1 MGRRYLL
8 LACVLAS
15 LSIAGAQLGDT
26 EGLDDGDGADAGGAK
41 QVEVASYFTEF
52 TRVGPYPY
60 QVCADLPGEIGE
72 TDATKS
78 ARCIP
83 VESGELE
90 FCGEVAYDTCSRVI
104 SPILY
109 DEQIAASH
117 DERLARWELE
127 FPALVTTECTEAFKL
142 YFCLLAF
149 PRCEED
155 TDDLG
160 SFLELPLCFDY
171 CVNAHMA
178 CIGDQ
183 LLSQAACDKA
193 VVQGRVAPPR
203 ADVTC
208 VSCGVRMLGVSLV
221 YALAVAL
228 LSWSFVSRLEES

>member
-1 MGRRYLL
+1 M
-8 LACVLAS
+8 LACILAS

-104 SPILY
+104 SPI
-109 DEQIAASH
+109 
-117 DERLARWELE
+117 
-127 FPALVTTECTEAFKL
+127 TT
-142 YFCLLAF
+142 
-149 PRCEED
+149 P
-155 TDDLG
+155 
-160 SFLELPLCFDY
+160 
-171 CVNAHMA
+171 
-178 CIGDQ
+178 
-183 LLSQAACDKA
+183 
-193 VVQGRVAPPR
+193 
-203 ADVTC
+203 
-208 VSCGVRMLGVSLV
+208 
-221 YALAVAL
+221 
-228 LSWSFVSRLEES
+228 W

>member
-1 MGRRYLL
+1 MGRRYVLL
-8 LACVLAS
+8 LCILAS
-15 LSIAGAQLGDT
+15 LQTVGAQLGDT
-26 EGLDDGDGADAGGAK
+26 TGVDDGTNNQAGTK
-41 QVEVASYFTEF
+41 KSVEVNSYFTEF

-83 VESGELE
+83 VEPGELE
-90 FCGEVAYDTCSRVI
+90 FCATVAYDTCSRVI

-109 DEQIAASH
+109 DEQIAKSH

-155 TDDLG
+155 TDNLG

-178 CIGDQ
+178 CIGDD
-183 LLSQAACDKA
+183 LLSRAACDKA
-193 VVQGRVAPPR
+193 VVLGRVAPPR
-203 ADVTC
+203 GDVTC
-208 VSCGVRMLGVSLV
+208 VSGARSPGASMV
-221 YALAVAL
+221 YALALAL
-228 LSWSFVSRLEES
+228 LSWFASERGSY

>member
-1 MGRRYLL
+1 MGRRYVLL
-8 LACVLAS
+8 LCILAS
-15 LSIAGAQLGDT
+15 LQTVGAQLGDT
-26 EGLDDGDGADAGGAK
+26 TGVDDGTNNQAGTK
-41 QVEVASYFTEF
+41 KSVEVASYFTEF

-83 VESGELE
+83 VEAGELD
-90 FCGEVAYDTCSRVI
+90 FCSAVAYDTCSRVI

-109 DEQIAASH
+109 DEQIAKSH
-117 DERLARWELE
+117 DERIARWELE

-155 TDDLG
+155 TDNLG
-160 SFLELPLCFDY
+160 SFLELPL
-171 CVNAHMA
+171 VRLLRQRHMA

-183 LLSQAACDKA
+183 LLSQACDKA
-193 VVQGRVAPPR
+193 VVLGRVAPPR

-208 VSCGVRMLGVSLV
+208 VSGRESGGVDGV
-221 YALAVAL
+221 ALALAL
-228 LSWSFVSRLEES
+228 LSWFASERVRGGHNP

>member
-1 MGRRYLL
+1 MCIR
-8 LACVLAS
+8 
-15 LSIAGAQLGDT
+15 D
-26 EGLDDGDGADAGGAK
+26 
-41 QVEVASYFTEF
+41 
-52 TRVGPYPY
+52 RVGPYPY

-83 VESGELE
+83 VEAGELD
-90 FCGEVAYDTCSRVI
+90 FCSAVAYDTCSRVI

-109 DEQIAASH
+109 DEQIGNTH

-155 TDDLG
+155 TDNLG

-171 CVNAHMA
+171 
-178 CIGDQ
+178 
-183 LLSQAACDKA
+183 LS
-193 VVQGRVAPPR
+193 
-203 ADVTC
+203 
-208 VSCGVRMLGVSLV
+208 LIHI
-221 YALAVAL
+221 
-228 LSWSFVSRLEES
+228 